1 MVFIAE
7 STPQPDSSELL
18 PSLKFSKAAPV
29 WYDTHAQHVS
39 AGTRRHYTNCLNR
52 LMKSFG
58 DLRLEEI
65 RIGHL
70 EQYQKLRSAGE
81 GGMRRAGP
89 SLVNHELNT
98 LSQILSYAG
107 LWAPIE
113 RRYRPMKLP
122 RPRVGCALSPEEEQ
136 RLFQVASRNPRWKV
150 VYCCSVISAN
160 TTLGPNEIRHLRR
173 RDVNMSASPQPV
185 IRLVEG
191 LKNEYR
197 ERDLP
202 LNEFAA
208 PAMAELLARA
218 QEIGAIEPDHYLL
231 PHRAQN
237 GAKGFDPT
245 RPISSWRGAWG
256 KLTKAAGL
264 PHLRIYDLRHHAI
277 TKLLENPNTSERTV
291 IEIAGHV
298 SRQML
303 QRYSHIRMK
312 SKVDAVNGLV
322 SRSSKAATQPFLSV
336 SGTVAFMMPFAT
348 AATLAA
354 SSPAVPKKPAA
365 AAAKLDSPDSHLHPA
380 ERFDRR
386 SD

>member
-1 MVFIAE
+1 MAFIAE

-29 WYDTHAQHVS
+29 WYETHAPHVS

-52 LMKSFG
+52 LMRFFG

-81 GGMRRAGP
+81 GGMRKAGP

-122 RPRVGCALSPEEEQ
+122 RPKVGCALSPADEQ
-136 RLFQVASRNPRWKV
+136 TLFQVASRNPRWKV
-150 VYCCSVISAN
+150 VYCCSVISAH
-160 TTLGPNEIRHLRR
+160 TTFGPNEIRYLRR
-173 RDVNMSASPQPV
+173 RDVDMSSVPPMIHV
-185 IRLVEG
+185 VEG
-191 LKNEYR
+191 LKNQYR
-197 ERDLP
+197 ERGIP
-202 LNEFAA
+202 LNEIAA
-208 PAMAELLARA
+208 SAMAKLIARA
-218 QEIGAIEPDHYLL
+218 QEIGATEPDHYLL
-231 PHRAQN
+231 PHRAPN
-237 GAKGFDPT
+237 GTKGFDPT
-245 RPISSWRGAWG
+245 RPISSWRGAWA
-256 KLTKAAGL
+256 KLTEAAGL

-277 TKLLENPNTSERTV
+277 TRLLENPNISERTV

-322 SRSSKAATQPFLSV
+322 SRSSKTTTQPFLSV
-336 SGTVAFMMPFAT
+336 SSTVAFMLPSVT
-348 AATLAA
+348 AEAPAV

-365 AAAKLDSPDSHLHPA
+365 AAAKRDSPNSHMHAA
-380 ERFDRR
+380 EQPDRN
-386 SD
+386 D